1 MKKALHSFHKQ
12 VAIAPQPLYQPYQ
25 LTYTH
30 QPLSYSPAAIAV
42 PYNHQQQI
50 IPIAHANG
58 YNGYQ
63 LAAIPHQQVQISQ
76 PYSYVT
82 SATSETGK
90 VICNTNDFHFSSDT
104 LTQISRYQHRI
115 RHKTTMHI
123 TNNKL
128 SVNFLFIEE
137 SPTIFYNLFYLAFP
151 TYQHVAAP
159 INIPTTQKF
168 VAFPSYSPAQV
179 YHVI

>member
-1 MKKALHSFHKQ
+1 MAWKKALHWIHWQ

-58 YNGYQ
+58 YQ

-82 SATSETGK
+82 SAPSEAGK
-90 VICNTNDFHFSSDT
+90 V
-104 LTQISRYQHRI
+104 
-115 RHKTTMHI
+115 
-123 TNNKL
+123 
-128 SVNFLFIEE
+128 
-137 SPTIFYNLFYLAFP
+137 
-151 TYQHVAAP
+151 
-159 INIPTTQKF
+159 
-168 VAFPSYSPAQV
+168 
-179 YHVI
+179 